1 MRIKYVGKNVD
12 FTIAMEEYTRK
23 KLSHLEKYFV
33 IDRNTEARVLART
46 YPKHLKKIEITIPTR
61 HGVLRSERTADDYYK
76 AVDLAIDALED
87 QIRRMKTKLV
97 ERHKESLAETFIKE
111 ENEESTSIVREKEII
126 LEEMDPDEAVLQSSL
141 SDHSFY
147 LFKDSDTGNPA
158 VVYKRKDGNFGLI
171 EGKQNAHII

>member
-12 FTIAMEEYTRK
+12 FTLAMEEYTGK
-23 KLSHLEKYFV
+23 KLSRLEKYFV

-46 YPKHLKKIEITIPTR
+46 YPKHLQKIEITIPTK
-61 HGVLRSERTADDYYK
+61 HGVLRSERTAEDYYK

-97 ERHKESLAETFIKE
+97 ERHKESLAEAFMEE

-158 VVYKRKDGNFGLI
+158 VVYRRKDGNFGLI
-171 EGKQNAHII
+171 EGK